1 MHARRLAEL
10 ERALAA
16 CQRRL
21 SAAGRILLDENLG
34 GLLANWRTYVLVRDE
49 EVKAIKLIE
58 SERAQLLADKSR
70 WQRSCHPLSTSSHWL
85 AVGRQFWTV
94 LL

>member
-1 MHARRLAEL
+1 
-10 ERALAA
+10 
-16 CQRRL
+16 
-21 SAAGRILLDENLG
+21 
-34 GLLANWRTYVLVRDE
+34 VRDE
-49 EVKAIKLIE
+49 EVKAIRLIE

-70 WQRSCHPLSTSSHWL
+70 WQRSFHPLSPSSHWL